1 LVAAIGCQER
11 KFAKVSSVLNAQ
23 AEPARTSLCNAGEV
37 NLFTCKSGRTK
48 VISVCAARDA
58 TATTGRLVYR
68 FGRVGS
74 APSLVYPMEQVP
86 PRDAFM
92 FSQGCSAKGCTEQL
106 AFSIGEFNYT
116 VYNEHYGGFTEAG
129 QDAGVFVERD
139 GREVADIR
147 CTDPLA
153 PTDMYLIG
161 SAPGPSTSHF
171 LGLTVGVT
179 RDDVGPR
186 VDGVL
191 GDR

>member
-1 LVAAIGCQER
+1 MACFL
-11 KFAKVSSVLNAQ
+11 LNAQ
-23 AEPARTSLCNAGEV
+23 AEPARASLCNAGEV
-37 NLFTCKSGRTK
+37 NLFTCKSALAK
-48 VISVCAARDA
+48 VISVCASQGA

-74 APSLVYPMEQVP
+74 APSLVYPMGQVP
-86 PRDAFM
+86 PQDAFK
-92 FSQGCSAKGCTEQL
+92 FAQGCSAKGCTEQL
-106 AFSIGEFNYT
+106 AFSIGEIHYT
-116 VYNEHYGGFTEAG
+116 VYSDHYGGLAEAG
-129 QDAGVFVERD
+129 QDAGVLVERD

-153 PTDMYLIG
+153 PTDMYLLG

-171 LGLTVGVT
+171 LGLTIGAT
-179 RDDVGPR
+179 RADVGPR